1 MQHSGFLISRGKRL
15 SLQKPLVMGILN
27 VTPDSFSDGG
37 KFHNLGQAVEYAM
50 EMVEQGADIIDIGGE
65 STGPG
70 SKDVNMEEELARVM
84 PVLEVLRKQTDA
96 WISVDTWK
104 SGTAR
109 TVLEAGADM
118 INDVTALRGD
128 ANMAQTLAGYDV
140 PVVLMY
146 SKDATPRTT
155 REDVHYD
162 DVVETVS
169 RFFRERIPFAEKS
182 GIARG
187 RLVLDPGMGA
197 FVSANPVYS
206 LQLLNR
212 LDQFLEFELP
222 LLVGPSRKSF
232 IGQVLNVPLN
242 QRLEGSL
249 GACAAAVMRGASIL
263 RVHDVQETRR
273 LADMVFAV
281 VEEGRKKNEE

>member
-1 MQHSGFLISRGKRL
+1 
-15 SLQKPLVMGILN
+15 
-27 VTPDSFSDGG
+27 
-37 KFHNLGQAVEYAM
+37 M